1 MGMVVAKA
9 KNSTF
14 MKGNTMPLVRDLMTR
29 GVRTLSPD
37 DSVLF
42 AAQAMA
48 EMDVGAIPVCDGQRL
63 VGVVTDRDLTI
74 RSLAQGRDPENTRLN
89 QVMSPDVQWC
99 YEEQSV
105 EEAAQLMREAQIRR
119 LPIVD
124 HDRKLV
130 GMLSLGDLAAKGGE
144 EEASDA
150 LKDIS
155 TPSEPDRSGQSAASG
170 SAGGGSSSGQ
180 ARTSLE

>member
-1 MGMVVAKA
+1 MAM
-9 KNSTF
+9 TI
-14 MKGNTMPLVRDLMTR
+14 VRDLMTR
-29 GVRTLSPD
+29 GVRTLSPSD
-37 DSVLF
+37 TAVF

-48 EMDVGAIPVCDGQRL
+48 ELDVGSVPVCDGQRL

-74 RSLAQGRDPENTRLN
+74 RCLAQGRDAESTRLEE
-89 QVMSPDVQWC
+89 VMSPDVQWC

-105 EEAAQLMREAQIRR
+105 EEAAQLMRDAQIRR

-130 GMLSLGDLAAKGGE
+130 GVISLGDLAAKGDAHDAS
-144 EEASDA
+144 EA
-150 LKDIS
+150 LRDIS

-170 SAGGGSSSGQ
+170 SAGGGSASGQ
-180 ARTSLE
+180 PRTSLE

>member
-1 MGMVVAKA
+1 MTMV
-9 KNSTF
+9 
-14 MKGNTMPLVRDLMTR
+14 RELMTR
-29 GVRTLSPD
+29 GVRTLSPND
-37 DSVLF
+37 NMLF

-48 EMDVGAIPVCDGQRL
+48 ELDVGSIPVCDGQRL

-74 RSLAQGRDPENTRLN
+74 RGMAQDRSPQQTKLTD
-89 QVMSPDVQWC
+89 VMSADVQWC

-105 EEAAQLMREAQIRR
+105 EEAAQLMRDAQIRR

-130 GMLSLGDLAAKGGE
+130 GVVSLGDLAVKGDE
-144 EEASDA
+144 QEASET

-170 SAGGGSSSGQ
+170 AAGGGASSGQ
-180 ARTSLE
+180 PRTSLE

>member
-1 MGMVVAKA
+1 M
-9 KNSTF
+9 S
-14 MKGNTMPLVRDLMTR
+14 LVRELMTR
-29 GVRTLSPD
+29 GVRTLSPN
-37 DSVLF
+37 DSVMF

-48 EMDVGAIPVCDGQRL
+48 ELDVGSIPVCDGQKL

-74 RSLAQGRDPENTRLN
+74 RSLAQGRDPQNTPLN

-105 EEAAQLMREAQIRR
+105 EEAAQLMRDAQIRR

-130 GMLSLGDLAAKGGE
+130 GMVSLGDLAVKGDE
-144 EEASDA
+144 QEASEA
-150 LKDIS
+150 LKEIS

-170 SAGGGSSSGQ
+170 SAGGGSASGQ
-180 ARTSLE
+180 AQTSLE

>member
-1 MGMVVAKA
+1 LPAFFT
-9 KNSTF
+9 STF
-14 MKGNTMPLVRDLMTR
+14 LKGKTMLIRDLMTR
-29 GVRTLSPD
+29 GVRTLSPS

-48 EMDVGAIPVCDGQRL
+48 ELDVGSIPVCDGQRL

-74 RSLAQGRDPENTRLN
+74 RSLAQGRDPGQTQLE
-89 QVMSPDVQWC
+89 QVMSADVQWC

-105 EEAAQLMREAQIRR
+105 EEAAQLMRDAQIRR

-130 GMLSLGDLAAKGGE
+130 GVVSLGDLASKGGE
-144 EEASDA
+144 DEASAA
-150 LKDIS
+150 LRDIS

-170 SAGGGSSSGQ
+170 SAGGGSASGQ
-180 ARTSLE
+180 PRTSLE